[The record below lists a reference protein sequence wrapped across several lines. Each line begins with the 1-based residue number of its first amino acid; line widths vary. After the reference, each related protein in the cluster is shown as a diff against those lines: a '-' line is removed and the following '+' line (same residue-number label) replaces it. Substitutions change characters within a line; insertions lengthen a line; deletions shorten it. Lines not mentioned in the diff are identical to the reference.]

1 MRTITKTKHTKAFTM
16 LELVFVIVVI
26 GILASL
32 ALPRIDRDLR
42 QEAADN
48 VLSAIRYTQHLA
60 LNDNKTDPSDVNW
73 QNELWQIQ
81 FSTTAST
88 GYLFYVIGSDTDH
101 TGGTTAYPQK
111 EETAIDPVNG
121 KYMFH
126 ISTNSELQAD
136 ESPNILLGRKYGVS
150 SVTPTGGCTTQQLAF
165 DQLGRP
171 HRNVGGAG
179 NLYGTYMTSDCNLTF
194 SFTDNAALPFSIIIT
209 KETGFAYIE
218 GQEAL

>member
-1 MRTITKTKHTKAFTM
+1 MKTITKQTKAFTM
-16 LELVFVIVVI
+16 LELVFVIVVL

-32 ALPRIDRDLR
+32 ALPRIERDLR

-60 LNDNKTDPSDVNW
+60 LNDNKTDPTDPNW
-73 QNELWQIQ
+73 QHELWQIQ
-81 FSTTAST
+81 FDTTSST

-101 TGGTTAYPQK
+101 SEGTTAYPEK

-126 ISTNSELQAD
+126 TKTDPELQAD

-150 SVTPTGGCTTQQLAF
+150 GVNPTGGCGTQQLAF

-171 HRNVGGAG
+171 HTNVGGAG
-179 NLYGTYMTSDCNLTF
+179 NTYATYMKTGDCNLTF
-194 SFTDNAALPFSIIIT
+194 SFTNNAALPFSIIIT
-209 KETGFAYIE
+209 KETGHAYIE
-218 GQEAL
+218 GQDAL

>member
-1 MRTITKTKHTKAFTM
+1 MRTISKQTKAFTM

-26 GILASL
+26 GILAAL
-32 ALPRIDRDLR
+32 ALPRIERDLR

-60 LNDNKTDPSDVNW
+60 LNDNKTDPTDANW

-81 FSTTAST
+81 FSTTATT

-101 TGGTTAYPQK
+101 SGGTTAYPAK

-126 ISTNSELQAD
+126 TSTNPELLAD

-150 SVTPTGGCTTQQLAF
+150 GVNPTGGCATQQLAF

-171 HRNVGGAG
+171 HTNVGGAG
-179 NLYGTYMTSDCNLTF
+179 NTYDTYMTADCNLTF
-194 SFTDNAALPFSIIIT
+194 SFTNNAALPFSVIIT
-209 KETGFAYIE
+209 KETGYAYIE
-218 GQEAL
+218 GQDDS